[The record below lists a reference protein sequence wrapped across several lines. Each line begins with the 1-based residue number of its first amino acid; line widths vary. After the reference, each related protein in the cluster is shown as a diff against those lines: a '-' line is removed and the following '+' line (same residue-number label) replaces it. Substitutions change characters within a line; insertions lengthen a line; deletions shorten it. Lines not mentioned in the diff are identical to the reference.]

1 MRVWSNDVYEA
12 DDDARD
18 PRRSTADPGAEAGAE
33 QAGFEQLPE
42 EFDDEEID
50 EDAAFT
56 AEDQEKWGD
65 LSDFGRRGSGK
76 RGDDGDADDSD
87 DVEDE
92 DFDNGDA
99 DPWEQIEA
107 AQPPLTEATARAPG
121 ASARRGNGGD
131 ARGRAQ
137 AAVDV
142 DTFLAS
148 GDEDDDEEV
157 DSGVE
162 DEELDGQQHA
172 RMLRAAGVG
181 EHTRKRK
188 LAKVCMPPLALA
200 AALCQALVNL
210 VVQQRC
216 SALTLCAR
224 GGCASTQV
232 VLTEAYPESE
242 YNLNPALGSAG
253 DTGLGAAGLR
263 HASPAHCHS
272 ITMR

>member
-1 MRVWSNDVYEA
+1 
-12 DDDARD
+12 
-18 PRRSTADPGAEAGAE
+18 
-33 QAGFEQLPE
+33 
-42 EFDDEEID
+42 
-50 EDAAFT
+50 
-56 AEDQEKWGD
+56 
-65 LSDFGRRGSGK
+65 
-76 RGDDGDADDSD
+76 
-87 DVEDE
+87 
-92 DFDNGDA
+92 
-99 DPWEQIEA
+99 
-107 AQPPLTEATARAPG
+107 
-121 ASARRGNGGD
+121 
-131 ARGRAQ
+131 
-137 AAVDV
+137 
-142 DTFLAS
+142 
-148 GDEDDDEEV
+148 
-157 DSGVE
+157 
-162 DEELDGQQHA
+162 
-172 RMLRAAGVG
+172 MLRAAGVG